1 MQWRNPDRRLDE
13 DAVYDLLVSR
23 GLEDWLQ
30 PADFFDVVR
39 YTGPQSEDQYRSK
52 AIDMAR
58 RLLFRGHALA
68 GDFVDGEHRPWS
80 GSKDEQLSRVVDL
93 WSDTDIDPRFE
104 FVWFDLTEAGRKAA
118 QVALARLPDLDG

>member
-1 MQWRNPDRRLDE
+1 MRWRNPELLLGD

-58 RLLFRGHALA
+58 RLLFQGHALA
-68 GDFVDGEHRPWS
+68 GDFVEGGHRPWS
-80 GSKDEQLSRVVDL
+80 GSKEEQLSRVVDL

-104 FVWFDLTEAGRKAA
+104 FVWFDLTEAGREAA
-118 QVALARLPDLDG
+118 QEALARLPDLDG